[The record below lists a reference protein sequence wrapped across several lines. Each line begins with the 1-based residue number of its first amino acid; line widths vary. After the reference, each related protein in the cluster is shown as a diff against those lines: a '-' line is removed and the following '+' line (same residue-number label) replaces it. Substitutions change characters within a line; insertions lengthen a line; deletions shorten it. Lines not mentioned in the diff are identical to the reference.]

1 MLSQECTFIHVHIVQ
16 DVLQEIVT
24 IFGSYKQQLD
34 FYAIKIIHFFTGSTL
49 LPLSIYFMHHFIKFL
64 SKNENSPFMD
74 KMKIF

>member
-34 FYAIKIIHFFTGSTL
+34 FYAIKVIHFFQWK
-49 LPLSIYFMHHFIKFL
+49 HFVT
-64 SKNENSPFMD
+64 P
-74 KMKIF
+74 